1 MASIKSSEKTE
12 LQIIYEKQ
20 ILKKPIK
27 NNYFKPTSFRLM
39 TYVVSI
45 SLPKFLQAIF
55 EYCHRQLNFA
65 VIFCVKNAIYQKPLP
80 EITLT
85 DSLFYSNNT
94 TGIGLC

>member
-1 MASIKSSEKTE
+1 MWRLSNQVKKQ

-20 ILKKPIK
+20 ILKKTIK
-27 NNYFKPTSFRLM
+27 NNYFELTPFKLM

-80 EITLT
+80 EIILT